1 MIISMTGFGRGDA
14 TSDGISITVEAKS
27 VNSRYLDIS
36 LRLPQSI
43 LDKELELKEIVQ
55 DRINRG
61 KLNLNVR
68 INKAETGE
76 PDVKINP
83 NLVAGY
89 KRLLDRL
96 REAASI
102 EKEVTLSDL
111 LQFNDIFISREEDEE
126 TLEKIWEVTKEA
138 TENALDQ
145 LIKMRKQEGRQ
156 LEDDLLKRV
165 DHIKSKM
172 DKVQELTDGR
182 ADEVRKNLL
191 ERIQSLIDDDLID
204 KDRLELEVAVLV
216 DKMDITE
223 ELVRLE
229 SHIKFFREAIQNEE
243 SVGRRL
249 NFLSQEINREINTI
263 GSKANNSEISQHVVH
278 AKESLE
284 QIKEQIQNV
293 E

>member
-14 TSDGISITVEAKS
+14 SSEGISITVEAKS

-43 LDKELELKEIVQ
+43 QDKELELKEIAQ
-55 DRINRG
+55 ERINRG

-83 NLVAGY
+83 NLVEGY
-89 KRLLDRL
+89 KRLLDKL
-96 REAASI
+96 REAANI
-102 EKEVTLSDL
+102 EQEVTLRDL
-111 LQFNDIFISREEDEE
+111 LQFNDIFMSREEDEE
-126 TLEKIWEVTKEA
+126 TLQTIWKLTKQA
-138 TENALDQ
+138 TAGALDQ
-145 LIKMRKQEGRQ
+145 LIKMRKQEGAQ
-156 LEDDLLKRV
+156 LENDLISRV
-165 DHIKSKM
+165 EHIESKIN
-172 DKVQELTDGR
+172 KVQELTDGR
-182 ADEVRKNLL
+182 ADEVRQNLL
-191 ERIQSLIDDDLID
+191 ERIHNLIDEDLID

-223 ELVRLE
+223 ELVRLQ
-229 SHIKFFREAIQNEE
+229 SHIKFFKEAVKHEE

-249 NFLSQEINREINTI
+249 NFLSQEMNREINTI

>member
-14 TSDGISITVEAKS
+14 SSDGISITVEAKS

-43 LDKELELKEIVQ
+43 QEKELDFKELIHKH
-55 DRINRG
+55 INRG
-61 KLNLNVR
+61 KINVSVR

-76 PDVKINP
+76 PDVRINP
-83 NLVAGY
+83 NLVEGY
-89 KRLLDRL
+89 KKMLDRL
-96 REAASI
+96 RDAAGI
-102 EKEVTLSDL
+102 EGEVTLRDL
-111 LQFNDIFISREEDEE
+111 LQFNDIFMSREEDEE
-126 TLEKIWEVTKEA
+126 TINTIWQLAKEA
-138 TENALDQ
+138 TENALEQ
-145 LIKMRKQEGRQ
+145 LVHMRKQEGTQ
-156 LEDDLLKRV
+156 LKNDLMNRV

-172 DKVQELTDGR
+172 DEVQELTNGR
-182 ADEVRKNLL
+182 AKETRDKLI
-191 ERIQSLIDDDLID
+191 ERIQNLVDDELID

-223 ELVRLE
+223 ELVRLQ
-229 SHIKFFREAIQNEE
+229 SHIKFFKEAIAHKD

-249 NFLSQEINREINTI
+249 NFLSQEMNREINTI

>member
-14 TSDGISITVEAKS
+14 SSEGISITVEAKS

-43 LDKELELKEIVQ
+43 QDKELELKEILQ
-55 DRINRG
+55 ERINRG

-83 NLVAGY
+83 NLVEGY
-89 KRLLDRL
+89 KRLLDKL
-96 REAASI
+96 REAADI
-102 EKEVTLSDL
+102 DQEVTLRDL
-111 LQFNDIFISREEDEE
+111 LQFNDIFMSREEDEE
-126 TLEKIWEVTKEA
+126 TLNTIWELTKQA
-138 TENALDQ
+138 TGSALDQ
-145 LIKMRKQEGRQ
+145 LIKMRRQEGDQ
-156 LEDDLLKRV
+156 LESDLLNRV
-165 DHIKSKM
+165 EHIESKM
-172 DKVQELTDGR
+172 NKVQELTDGR
-182 ADEVRKNLL
+182 ADEVRQNLL
-191 ERIQSLIDDDLID
+191 ERIQNLIDEDLID
-204 KDRLELEVAVLV
+204 KERLELEVAVLV

-223 ELVRLE
+223 ELVRLQ
-229 SHIKFFREAIQNEE
+229 SHIKFFKEAVKHEE

-249 NFLSQEINREINTI
+249 NFLSQEMNREINTI

>member
-1 MIISMTGFGRGDA
+1 MIISMTGFGRSDA
-14 TSDGISITVEAKS
+14 SSDGISITVEAKS

-43 LDKELELKEIVQ
+43 QDKELELKELIQ
-55 DRINRG
+55 KHINRG
-61 KLNLNVR
+61 KINVTVR

-83 NLVAGY
+83 NLVEGY
-89 KRLLDRL
+89 KKMLDRL
-96 REAASI
+96 RDAAGI
-102 EKEVTLSDL
+102 EGEVTLRDL
-111 LQFNDIFISREEDEE
+111 LQFNDIFMSREEDEE
-126 TLEKIWEVTKEA
+126 TLETIWQLAKEA
-138 TENALDQ
+138 TENALEQ
-145 LIKMRKQEGRQ
+145 LIQMRKQEGTQ
-156 LEDDLLKRV
+156 LENDLLNRV

-172 DKVQELTDGR
+172 DIVQELTDGR
-182 ADEVRKNLL
+182 ANETRNKLI
-191 ERIQSLIDDDLID
+191 ERIHNLIDEELID

-223 ELVRLE
+223 ELVRLQ
-229 SHIKFFREAIQNEE
+229 SHIKFFKEAIAHED

-249 NFLSQEINREINTI
+249 NFLSQEMNREINTI

>member
-1 MIISMTGFGRGDA
+1 MIISMTGFGRGEA
-14 TSDGISITVEAKS
+14 SSGGISITVEAKS

-102 EKEVTLSDL
+102 EQEVTLSDL

-145 LIKMRKQEGRQ
+145 LIKMRKQEGKQ
-156 LEDDLLKRV
+156 LEDDLLNRV
-165 DHIKSKM
+165 DHIKSKI

-191 ERIQSLIDDDLID
+191 ERIQNLIDDDLID

-229 SHIKFFREAIQNEE
+229 SHIKFFREAIQHEE

>member
-1 MIISMTGFGRGDA
+1 MIISMTGFGRA
-14 TSDGISITVEAKS
+14 EASSEGISITVEAKS

-43 LDKELELKEIVQ
+43 QDKELELKEIAQ
-55 DRINRG
+55 DRISRG

-83 NLVAGY
+83 KLVAGY
-89 KRLLDRL
+89 KQLLDRL
-96 REAASI
+96 REAADI
-102 EKEVTLSDL
+102 KQEVTLRDL
-111 LQFNDIFISREEDEE
+111 LQFNDLFISREEDEE
-126 TLEKIWEVTKEA
+126 TLETIWEVTKEA
-138 TENALDQ
+138 TKDALDQ
-145 LIKMRKQEGRQ
+145 LIAMRKQEGKQ
-156 LEDDLLKRV
+156 LENDLLKRV
-165 DHIKSKM
+165 DQIKAKM
-172 DKVQELTDGR
+172 DKVQELTEGR
-182 ADEVRKNLL
+182 ANEVRKNLL
-191 ERIQSLIDDDLID
+191 ERIHNLIDEDLVD
-204 KDRLELEVAVLV
+204 EERLEMEVAVLV

-223 ELVRLE
+223 EIVRLK
-229 SHIKFFREAIQNEE
+229 SHIKFFREAIEKEE

-249 NFLSQEINREINTI
+249 NFLSQEMNREINTI